1 MLYCQSEGIESK
13 EKGEV
18 ETMRTK
24 RGFQLYTGM
33 WLLAVLLLV
42 VMLLWNVGDARI
54 INYSGLV
61 RGATQRL
68 VKEEM
73 NGKPDDGLIVRLDG
87 IIYDLQTGRGDYNL
101 AKNNDR
107 VFQKQLSELNQIWKE
122 IKDEISAVRSGNT
135 SNERLYDLSQE
146 HFELADQLVLQAEK
160 NSNHK
165 LISFISV
172 YFVILLLSI
181 VVFVIV
187 NNRNQ
192 KKLKTAAFT
201 DKLTGLQNRAG
212 FEAAA
217 SNLLRQQSKRKFVIV
232 AFDIDNFKIINDSV
246 GYIQG
251 DELLR
256 ALASTLK
263 SWKDENYQC
272 ARLDA
277 DDFILMA
284 EAKDSLIPELQDILE
299 HTTKAQGFLEPFGDV
314 GFTYGVYQIQNNT
327 ELIKTIMDKA
337 KMAHKAA
344 KAAANQ
350 SLVWY
355 DEHLLEKLT
364 QERRLKELLQHALV
378 NQEFEL
384 YLQPRVELSE
394 RRIVGAEALVRWE
407 LPGQGTLYPDSF
419 IPLFE
424 ENGSIANLDFYM
436 LKKVCSYLHE
446 RRELGRELFPVSVN
460 FSRVTLYQQTFYE
473 TFHSIVDQYKIPY
486 DCIEIEVTES
496 AFNDIADSVL
506 EMLNKLDEEG
516 FPIAMDD
523 FGSGY
528 SNMNLLGSLP
538 LQIIKLDKVFLQ
550 ETDIHDRVKGIII
563 CAVELAHT
571 MGVQIVCE
579 GAESE
584 QHVSFL
590 QEIGCDFAQGYYF
603 AKPIPQKAFD
613 QKYPVFEKRIP
624 LPPRHMTRSGISMV
638 PNWEKRSKRMF
649 EEVLAETYPGFL
661 SLRNEQHQ
669 IVYLNQ
675 NFRDWIAKY
684 TDVDPLGK
692 TNIDL
697 AAIVP
702 ENVADTFMQCHDG
715 SLDLQKDETNLTGVK
730 KLLEFKGA
738 AGTNEPSQYFDA
750 LKYWVVLD
758 GAKYIFTVAYDVTEL
773 YQEDMFNLQN
783 ALTDSLTG
791 AQNRRYLET
800 HFEQFHGHYAA
811 IFDLDHFKAVND
823 LEGHIMGD
831 KILRDFVNFIREQIS
846 GVMAMIRLGGDEFLA
861 IFQSGETADDIL
873 ESLKQARSRYEA
885 ARAQHSSLSF
895 SMGVSLLGEQ
905 MDAALDE
912 LDKLMY
918 EDKHRNHT

>member
-1 MLYCQSEGIESK
+1 MK
-13 EKGEV
+13 
-18 ETMRTK
+18 TK

-54 INYSGLV
+54 INYAGLV

-73 NGKPDDGLIVRLDG
+73 SGKPDDELIARLDG
-87 IIYDLQTGRGDYNL
+87 IIYDLQTGKGEYGL
-101 AKNNDR
+101 TKNNNKQ
-107 VFQKQLSELNQIWKE
+107 FQEQLYELDGIWKN
-122 IKDEISAVRSGNT
+122 IKDEINFVRSGNT
-135 SNERLYDLSQE
+135 SDTRLYDLSQQ
-146 HFELADQLVLQAEK
+146 HFEMADRLVLQAEQD
-160 NSNHK
+160 SNHK
-165 LISFISV
+165 LISFILV
-172 YFVILLLSI
+172 YFFILFLSI
-181 VVFVIV
+181 VVFLIV
-187 NNRNQ
+187 NKRNQ
-192 KKLKTAAFT
+192 RKLETAVST
-201 DKLTGLQNRAG
+201 DKLTSLLNRAG
-212 FEAAA
+212 FESAATD
-217 SNLLRQQSKRKFVIV
+217 LLRQQAKSRFVIV
-232 AFDIDNFKIINDSV
+232 AFDIDNFKMINDSI
-246 GYIQG
+246 GYVQG
-251 DELLR
+251 DQLLC
-256 ALASTLK
+256 ALASALK
-263 SWKDENYQC
+263 SWKAGNYLC

-277 DDFILMA
+277 DDFILLA
-284 EAKDSLIPELQDILE
+284 EANEAIIPELQDILE
-299 HTTKAQGFLEPFGDV
+299 HTTKAQVFLEPFGGV
-314 GFTYGVYQIQNNT
+314 GFTYGAYQIQNNG

-344 KAAANQ
+344 KATADK

-355 DEHLLEKLT
+355 DGKLLEKLT
-364 QERRLKELLQHALV
+364 QDRKLKEQLQHALV
-378 NQEFEL
+378 NQEFGL
-384 YLQPRVELSE
+384 YLQPRVELSNL
-394 RRIVGAEALVRWE
+394 RIVGAEALVRWE

-424 ENGSIANLDFYM
+424 ENGSIADLDFYM
-436 LKKVCSYLHE
+436 LKKVCGYLHNRQE
-446 RRELGRELFPVSVN
+446 QGQELFPISIN
-460 FSRVTLYQQTFYE
+460 FSRVTLYYQAFYE
-473 TFHSIVDQYKIPY
+473 TFHSIVDQYPIPY

-496 AFNDIADSVL
+496 AFNDIADIVL
-506 EMLNKLDEEG
+506 QMLNRLDEEG

-538 LQIIKLDKVFLQ
+538 LRIIKLDKVFLQ
-550 ETDIHDRVKGIII
+550 EADIHDRVKGIII

-579 GAESE
+579 GAETE
-584 QHVSFL
+584 PHVNFL
-590 QEIGCDFAQGYYF
+590 REIGCDFAQGYYF
-603 AKPIPQKAFD
+603 TKPIPQKAFD
-613 QKYPVFEKRIP
+613 QKYPVFGPRIM
-624 LPPRHMTRSGISMV
+624 LPPRRMAKSGNSMV

-715 SLDLQKDETNLTGVK
+715 SLDLQKEQNNRTGVK

-738 AGTNEPSQYFDA
+738 VGTNEPSQYFDA
-750 LKYWVVLD
+750 LKYWVTLD

-791 AQNRRYLET
+791 AQNRRYLEM
-800 HFEQFHGHYAA
+800 HSEQFFGHYAA
-811 IFDLDHFKAVND
+811 VFDLDHFKAVND
-823 LEGHIMGD
+823 LEGHLIGD
-831 KILRDFVNFIREQIS
+831 KVLRDFVNFIREQVS

-861 IFQSGETADDIL
+861 IFQSGETAGGVSIAL
-873 ESLKQARSRYEA
+873 EQARIRYEA
-885 ARAQHSSLSF
+885 AYRQHGNLSF
-895 SMGVSLLGEQ
+895 SMGIGQLGKQ
-905 MDAALDE
+905 IDAALDE
-912 LDKLMY
+912 LDQLMY
-918 EDKHRNHT
+918 KDKQRNQK